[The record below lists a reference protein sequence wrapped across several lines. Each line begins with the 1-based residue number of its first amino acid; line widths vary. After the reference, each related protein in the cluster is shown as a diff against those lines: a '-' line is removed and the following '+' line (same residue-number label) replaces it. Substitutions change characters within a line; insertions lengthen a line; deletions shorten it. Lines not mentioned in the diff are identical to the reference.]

1 LFKEKDFTSLPR
13 HIQFCQTILREARL
27 KDEKCDVGEDVRK
40 KIEEIEKVDGLM
52 DIMTNPETP
61 MSLRWKLQEKY
72 VWPKLQ
78 DLLEKDIEDKKNEEE
93 KSDEDS
99 ENSGGEG
106 QGEEREQRED
116 NEDEKKEESKTDNND
131 GKENKNKEPG
141 EQGDEKGKKEKSK
154 NSDDKKQTD
163 KSGKGGGQ
171 KQNNDPN
178 KIFEKEYEEAE
189 KKFPEAVSLEEIEKA
204 FEEWKKNKDS
214 NKNSNDKSDEDYA
227 ENIGVT
233 KESLQN
239 YRKTAERVRSMVNE
253 NTGVEVIEEMK
264 NLFSRI
270 ISKRTKKTFVP
281 KYPTEEGDYLVDPS
295 QLVAEV
301 KSGNLEPRVWEDLE
315 LKEKKGDRFGE
326 VEITLVCDRSGSMDG
341 EKAEEQRKSAV
352 LLMETLKEFAEM
364 TEEEKMNMD
373 KPLEVKSE
381 IYSFANESSDKTPIK
396 NMSKDLGEAERIN
409 VLDKLYNIT
418 GSTTDFT
425 CLESVEN
432 KLDKEIEKKI
442 EEGML
447 KKIIIV
453 ITSSHPS
460 PFLFF
465 GSIVSVISSLGL
477 FVLLPKTSPFFAI
490 LSSFR

>member
-1 LFKEKDFTSLPR
+1 MDKFKIMEVKKEENNTKSKFFDGVGLDNEAFDFVDKNRDFFDHYSKGNIKIEPSPAGLNTFAFNLENNTIYINPMFYKEIGFSDEKTIFATLHEIEHFSEKIQVLKEKNGEKHFKNYLEKNKKSKAFGLMDNCIADIRENRAVVSRTNEGMKEIEDKMYKETLFKEKDFTSLPR

-27 KDEKCDVGEDVRK
+27 KDEKCDVGEDGRK

-178 KIFEKEYEEAE
+178 KIF
-189 KKFPEAVSLEEIEKA
+189 
-204 FEEWKKNKDS
+204 
-214 NKNSNDKSDEDYA
+214 
-227 ENIGVT
+227 
-233 KESLQN
+233 
-239 YRKTAERVRSMVNE
+239 
-253 NTGVEVIEEMK
+253 
-264 NLFSRI
+264 
-270 ISKRTKKTFVP
+270 
-281 KYPTEEGDYLVDPS
+281 
-295 QLVAEV
+295 
-301 KSGNLEPRVWEDLE
+301 
-315 LKEKKGDRFGE
+315 
-326 VEITLVCDRSGSMDG
+326 
-341 EKAEEQRKSAV
+341 
-352 LLMETLKEFAEM
+352 
-364 TEEEKMNMD
+364 
-373 KPLEVKSE
+373 
-381 IYSFANESSDKTPIK
+381 
-396 NMSKDLGEAERIN
+396 
-409 VLDKLYNIT
+409 
-418 GSTTDFT
+418 
-425 CLESVEN
+425 
-432 KLDKEIEKKI
+432 
-442 EEGML
+442 
-447 KKIIIV
+447 
-453 ITSSHPS
+453 
-460 PFLFF
+460 
-465 GSIVSVISSLGL
+465 
-477 FVLLPKTSPFFAI
+477 
-490 LSSFR
+490 